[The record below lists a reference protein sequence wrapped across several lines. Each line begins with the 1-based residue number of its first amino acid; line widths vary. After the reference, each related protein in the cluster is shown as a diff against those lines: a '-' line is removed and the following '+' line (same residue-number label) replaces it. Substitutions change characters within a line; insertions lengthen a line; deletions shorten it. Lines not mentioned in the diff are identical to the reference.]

1 MIIRPYTPADG
12 ESIITLLRLNTPQY
26 FAPEEE
32 QDLRD
37 YFANHIDRYFAV
49 EDNSNII
56 GSGGINITNR
66 GKNAA
71 LSWDI
76 IHPEHQGKGV
86 GRQLTQHRLDVIKSI
101 AGIEN
106 ISVRTSQLVYKFYEK
121 FGFALKEVIKDYWA
135 KGIDMYRMEMLY
147 NDLV

>member
-1 MIIRPYTPADG
+1 MTIRSYTPADD
-12 ESIITLLRLNTPQY
+12 ESIIALLRLNTPQY

-37 YFANHIDRYFAV
+37 YFANHIDRYFVV
-49 EDNSNII
+49 EDNGIII
-56 GSGGINITNR
+56 GSGGINITNN

-76 IHPEHQGKGV
+76 IHPDYQGKGV
-86 GRQLTQHRLDVIKSI
+86 GRQLTQHRLDVIKTI
-101 AGIEN
+101 PGIEN

-121 FGFALKEVIKDYWA
+121 FGFELKEVIKDYWA
-135 KGIDMYRMEMLY
+135 EGIDMYRMEMQ
-147 NDLV
+147 

>member
-1 MIIRPYTPADG
+1 MKIRPYTPADD

-37 YFANHIDRYFAV
+37 YFANHIDLYFVV
-49 EDNSNII
+49 EENGNII
-56 GSGGINITNR
+56 GSGGINITNK

-76 IHPEHQGKGV
+76 IHPDYQNKGV
-86 GRQLTQHRLDVIKSI
+86 GSQLTQHRLDVIKTIES
-101 AGIEN
+101 IEN

-121 FGFALKEVIKDYWA
+121 FGFVLQEIVKDYWA
-135 KGIDMYRMEMLY
+135 EGIDMYRMEMK
-147 NDLV
+147 

>member
-1 MIIRPYTPADG
+1 MTIRPYTPADD
-12 ESIITLLRLNTPQY
+12 ESIIQHLRLNTPQY

-37 YFANHIDRYFAV
+37 YFANYIDRYFV
-49 EDNSNII
+49 IKDTGKVI
-56 GSGGINITNR
+56 GSGGINFSKD
-66 GKNAA
+66 GKNAV

-76 IHPEHQGKGV
+76 IHPDYQGKGI
-86 GRQLTQHRLDVIKSI
+86 GSQLTQHRLDVIKTT

-121 FGFALKEVIKDYWA
+121 FGFVLKEVVKDYWA
-135 KGIDMYRMEMLY
+135 EGIDMYRMEME
-147 NDLV
+147 

>member
-1 MIIRPYTPADG
+1 MKIRPYTPSDD
-12 ESIITLLRLNTPQY
+12 ESIITLLRLNTPKY

-37 YFANHIDRYFAV
+37 YFTNHIDRYFVV
-49 EDNSNII
+49 EYNDTII
-56 GSGGINITNR
+56 GSGGINIINK

-76 IHPEHQGKGV
+76 IHPDYQGKGV
-86 GRQLTQHRLDVIKSI
+86 GSQLTQHCLDVIKTI
-101 AGIEN
+101 EGIEN

-121 FGFALKEVIKDYWA
+121 FGFVLQEVIKDYWA
-135 KGIDMYRMEMLY
+135 DGIDMYRMEIE
-147 NDLV
+147 